1 MINDPTADWLRGGA
15 KDFGPTSGL
24 FVLTVELSQA
34 MSEQLK
40 VLLETKHLYQKVLIS
55 PEKLVAAFKQRVAPA
70 SLRPFEELTKEL
82 LASVSFIPAKEQ
94 LFREERD
101 GPRKA
106 EFTLLLSGL
115 KLFCSDCNGREV
127 ANPIWFGDLKNEL
140 LKLYMHREESLT
152 LPPPSFQLFLLSYQC
167 QRCRSAPQAFLVRRH
182 GWQLILEGRSPIEH
196 IEVPAFIP
204 KQEERHFRDSILA
217 FNSGKTLAALFYLR
231 TFIEQFAR
239 RQTGTTGRATG
250 DELMEAYNRM
260 LPPETRDQIPSLKE
274 WYERLS
280 APIHSAE
287 QPHDLFEQARAEIER
302 HFDFRRLFR
311 IG

>member
-152 LPPPSFQLFLLSYQC
+152 LPPPGFQLFLLSYQC
-167 QRCRSAPQAFLVRRH
+167 QRCRSAPQAFLCAVTV
-182 GWQLILEGRSPIEH
+182 G
-196 IEVPAFIP
+196 
-204 KQEERHFRDSILA
+204 
-217 FNSGKTLAALFYLR
+217 N
-231 TFIEQFAR
+231 
-239 RQTGTTGRATG
+239 
-250 DELMEAYNRM
+250 
-260 LPPETRDQIPSLKE
+260 
-274 WYERLS
+274 
-280 APIHSAE
+280 
-287 QPHDLFEQARAEIER
+287 
-302 HFDFRRLFR
+302 
-311 IG
+311 